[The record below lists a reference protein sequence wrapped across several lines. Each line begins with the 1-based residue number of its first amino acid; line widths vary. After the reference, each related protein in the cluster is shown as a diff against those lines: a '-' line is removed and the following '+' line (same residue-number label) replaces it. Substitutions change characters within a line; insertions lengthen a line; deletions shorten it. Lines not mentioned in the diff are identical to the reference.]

1 MFEGCRFF
9 LLAALS
15 FTLGVFVSLLY
26 LHNVPVQAEYVE
38 ESVAVQPVRVHS
50 VDHQYWTAV

>member
-1 MFEGCRFF
+1 MFEGCRF